1 MDRIRPDEGF
11 GAENESMV
19 SLYGPWRR
27 KSPKVS
33 SVKKWWW
40 MGQEVGK
47 VEPIQVDARCRRC
60 AVCDSSVE
68 GSGW

>member
-1 MDRIRPDEGF
+1 M
-11 GAENESMV
+11 

-33 SVKKWWW
+33 SVKEWWW
-40 MGQEVGK
+40 IAQEGGK
-47 VEPIQVDARCRRC
+47 VKLTHVDSRLGMC
-60 AVCDSSVE
+60 AVCASSVE